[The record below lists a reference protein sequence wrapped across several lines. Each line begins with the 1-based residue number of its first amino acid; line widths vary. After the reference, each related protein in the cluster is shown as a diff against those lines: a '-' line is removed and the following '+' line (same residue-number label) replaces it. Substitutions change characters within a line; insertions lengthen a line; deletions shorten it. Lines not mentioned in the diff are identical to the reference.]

1 MLRSTLAAPGLSR
14 AEVPACL
21 YYVWL
26 PGVSQEHIEQ
36 PFCITAT
43 SEHDRVPRPE
53 ARSQLLR
60 GYRVERCL
68 PFSVKLAELYVWL
81 PGVSQEHTANSTGR
95 SAFLIP
101 APAAR
106 SGLTPP
112 RLWVESRSKVG
123 HVLVLSSV
131 YNLMSWSSSHC
142 FCTHALTRSV
152 VETKEWCFYA
162 SVRCNCTLMCITSS
176 CAAFVP
182 VRVFYSHFCI
192 SNSHDLGTWF
202 GPSAH
207 VCPHTLPVNDRD
219 PRR

>member
-1 MLRSTLAAPGLSR
+1 MVARCKPGAYCKLDRRPIRIPHPGTRNTLGFDTTSPLGGTMLRSTLAAPGLSR

-36 PFCITAT
+36 PFCITVT

-53 ARSQLLR
+53 ARSQLLCS
-60 GYRVERCL
+60 YRVERCL

-112 RLWVESRSKVG
+112 RLWVESCSKVG
-123 HVLVLSSV
+123 HVLVLQVGCAQLCVQPYVLVFFPLFLHACIASLCGRDQRV
-131 YNLMSWSSSHC
+131 VLLC
-142 FCTHALTRSV
+142 FCSL
-152 VETKEWCFYA
+152 
-162 SVRCNCTLMCITSS
+162 
-176 CAAFVP
+176 
-182 VRVFYSHFCI
+182 
-192 SNSHDLGTWF
+192 
-202 GPSAH
+202 
-207 VCPHTLPVNDRD
+207 
-219 PRR
+219 